1 MTKKVALVAVIVL
14 TITSLNLAG
23 QGGAGGSGVTVEY
36 TANPFSSTSFL
47 SPGYIRAKF
56 LAGPLGFRLGAKV
69 DMANTQLE
77 PTTIQHV
84 GFFDLRPG
92 FEFHTGTGKASPY
105 AGIELIFMN
114 QSANL
119 NSTSQ
124 IGIANAI
131 TPTGRNQAFFGYG
144 TALVSGVDYYWGEK
158 FYFGFEVGLDFVW
171 KNYKD
176 VLMAGE
182 VMVPATSDFG
192 MMTNLNNTIK
202 MGFNF

>member
-1 MTKKVALVAVIVL
+1 MKKNVALLAVIVL
-14 TITSLNLAG
+14 MITSLNLAG
-23 QGGAGGSGVTVEY
+23 QGGAGGSGMTVEY
-36 TANPFSSTSFL
+36 TANPFSATSLL
-47 SPGYIRAKF
+47 SPGFMRAKF
-56 LAGPLGFRLGAKV
+56 LTGPLGFRLGAKV
-69 DMANTQLE
+69 DMANTQLD

-92 FEFHTGTGKASPY
+92 FEFHTSTGKASPY
-105 AGIELIFMN
+105 GGVELIFMN

-124 IGIANAI
+124 IGIANAT
-131 TPTGRNQAFFGYG
+131 TPSGFNQAFFGYG
-144 TALVSGVDYYWGEK
+144 AALVSGVDYYWGEK

-176 VLMAGE
+176 VTMAVE
-182 VMVPATSDFG
+182 VMVPATSDFEA
-192 MMTNLNNTIK
+192 MTNLNNTIK